1 MTIYLQ
7 AVQVGS
13 IFFGKSLAS
22 EVVQGS
28 LQSLIQPIILRTNDT
43 NTRIRKKSVELIYQ
57 IWDFKGPIGNE
68 KLKFGAIRDSQDHN
82 DGSSRA

>member
-7 AVQVGS
+7 AIQVGS
-13 IFFGKSLAS
+13 IFFAKALVS

-43 NTRIRKKSVELIYQ
+43 NTRIRKKSVDLVYQ
-57 IWDFKGPIGNE
+57 IWDFKSVSD
-68 KLKFGAIRDSQDHN
+68 KLKFTTMRDSQDPG
-82 DGSSRA
+82 DGIRV